1 MPHPLPQPTGPE
13 FDNCNFWITGA
24 TSGMGFAIAH
34 RLAQQGA
41 SLWIMARNANDLQA
55 SAQQLKLAGA
65 KSVTQVALDLT
76 DPHLFESVSRKVDKV
91 TFRGVLLN
99 GGGPHGG
106 ETLNFSA
113 SDFDHAHSLLLRGP
127 AQLLQALAGRLEKNL
142 GSVVSIS
149 STTVRELNPSL
160 PLSGAYR
167 AGFVALLKSFAYEL
181 GKSGIRV
188 NSIAPGYVRTE
199 KLKELQKFVAQ
210 QTCNDLTPE
219 SLAKVEQDWAALSPL
234 NRLIDPDEIASLC
247 LFLFSQQSSSV
258 TGQTLIADCGQLKTY

>member
-1 MPHPLPQPTGPE
+1 MPQPFPQPTGPE

-24 TSGMGFAIAH
+24 TSGMGFAIAQ

-41 SLWIMARNANDLQA
+41 SLWIMARNPDILQA
-55 SAQQLKLAGA
+55 SAQKLKLAGA
-65 KSVTQVALDLT
+65 KNVTPVSLDLT
-76 DPHLFESVSRKVDKV
+76 DPHLFESVTRQVDKV

-106 ETLNFSA
+106 HTLNFSA
-113 SDFDHAHSLLLRGP
+113 ADFDHAHNLLLRGP
-127 AQLLQALAGRLEKNL
+127 AQLLQALASRVEKGV
-142 GSVVSIS
+142 GSIVSIS
-149 STTVRELNPSL
+149 STTVKELNPSL

-167 AGFVALLKSFAYEL
+167 AGFIALLKSFAYEL

-199 KLKELQKFVAQ
+199 KLKELQEFVAL
-210 QTCNDLTPE
+210 QTYNDHSPE
-219 SLAKVEQDWAALSPL
+219 SLAKVESEWAALSPL

-247 LFLFSQQSSSV
+247 LFLFSRQSSSI
-258 TGQTLIADCGQLKTY
+258 TGQTLVADCGQLKTY

>member
-1 MPHPLPQPTGPE
+1 MPQPFPQPTGPE

-24 TSGMGFAIAH
+24 TSGMGFAIAQ

-41 SLWIMARNANDLQA
+41 SIWIMARNAIDLQA
-55 SAQQLKLAGA
+55 TAQKLQLAGA
-65 KSVTQVALDLT
+65 KKVIPVALDLT
-76 DPHLFESVSRKVDKV
+76 DPHLFESVTRQVDKV

-106 ETLNFSA
+106 QTLNFSA
-113 SDFDHAHSLLLRGP
+113 ADYDHAHSLLLRGP
-127 AQLLQALAGRLEKNL
+127 AQLLQALSSRIEGKT

-167 AGFVALLKSFAYEL
+167 TGFIALLKAFAYEL
-181 GKSGIRV
+181 GKNGIRV
-188 NSIAPGYVRTE
+188 NSIAPGYVQTE
-199 KLKELQKFVAQ
+199 KLKELQEFVAQ
-210 QTCNDLTPE
+210 KTFNDHTPE
-219 SLAKVEQDWAALSPL
+219 SLLRVEREWAALSPL

-247 LFLFSQQSSSV
+247 LFLFSRQSSSI
-258 TGQTLIADCGQLKTY
+258 TGQTLVADCGQLKSY

>member
-1 MPHPLPQPTGPE
+1 MPHPFPQPTGPE

-24 TSGMGFAIAH
+24 TSGMGFAIAQ

-41 SLWIMARNANDLQA
+41 SLWIMARNLSDLQA
-55 SAQQLKLAGA
+55 TAHKLELAGA
-65 KSVTQVALDLT
+65 KKVTIVGLDLT
-76 DPHLFESVSRKVDKV
+76 DPHLFESVTRQVDKV

-106 ETLNFSA
+106 QTLHFSA
-113 SDFDHAHSLLLRGP
+113 QDFDNAHSLLLRGP
-127 AQLLQALAGRLEKNL
+127 AQLLQALASRIESNT

-149 STTVRELNPSL
+149 STTVKELNPNL

-167 AGFVALLKSFAYEL
+167 AGFMALLKAFAHEL
-181 GKSGIRV
+181 GKNGIRV

-199 KLKELQKFVAQ
+199 KLGELQQFVAQ
-210 QTCNDLTPE
+210 EMFNSTSPE
-219 SLAKVEQDWAALSPL
+219 NLLKVEQQWAALSPL

-247 LFLFSQQSSSV
+247 LFLFSRQSSSI
-258 TGQTLIADCGQLKTY
+258 TGQTLVADCGQLRGY

>member
-1 MPHPLPQPTGPE
+1 MPHPFSQPTGPE

-24 TSGMGFAIAH
+24 TSGMGFAVAQ

-41 SLWIMARNANDLQA
+41 SLWIMARNVDDLQA
-55 SAQQLKLAGA
+55 TAQKLKLAGA
-65 KSVTQVALDLT
+65 KQVTACALDLT
-76 DPHLFESVSRKVDKV
+76 DPHLFEYISRQVDKV

-106 ETLNFSA
+106 DTLHFSA
-113 SDFDHAHSLLLRGP
+113 ADYDHAHGLLLRGP
-127 AQLLQALAGRLEKNL
+127 ALLLQALAGRLEKNL
-142 GSVVSIS
+142 GSVVSIA
-149 STTVRELNPSL
+149 STTVKELNPNL

-181 GKSGIRV
+181 GKKGVRV

-199 KLKELQKFVAQ
+199 KLKELQNFVAEQ
-210 QTCNDLTPE
+210 SFGNNAPT
-219 SLAKVEQDWAALSPL
+219 SLQKVEQEWAALAPL

-247 LFLFSQQSSSV
+247 LFLFSAQSSSI
-258 TGQTLIADCGQLKTY
+258 TGQTLVADCGQLRGY